1 LEVERV
7 RRIAELLVEL
17 RKELARSSPLGSS
30 GYGESDIERQLRQ
43 LIRRIEKEYRIGIVL

>member
-17 RKELARSSPLGSS
+17 RKELARSSSS

-43 LIRRIEKEYRIGIVL
+43 LIRRIEEEYRIGIVL